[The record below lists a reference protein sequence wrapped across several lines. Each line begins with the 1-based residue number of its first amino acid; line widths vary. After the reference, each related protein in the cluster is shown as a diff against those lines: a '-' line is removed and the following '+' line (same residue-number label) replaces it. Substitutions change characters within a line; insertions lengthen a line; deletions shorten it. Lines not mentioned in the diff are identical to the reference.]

1 MVQFLYESLFGT
13 TTVWVGYLQTWRP
26 RKRSTVL
33 RTDQLYSSEF
43 PMPLTCEEATCMPI
57 CVHLLSYFYKVVA
70 ESQATAS
77 PAKSCLPGLQCE
89 SIAPVYR
96 LMAFPLKL
104 YYCQTIL
111 FCFSGNT
118 FFFLTARHT
127 YDWVFLMT

>member
-1 MVQFLYESLFGT
+1 
-13 TTVWVGYLQTWRP
+13 
-26 RKRSTVL
+26 
-33 RTDQLYSSEF
+33 
-43 PMPLTCEEATCMPI
+43 MPLTCEEATCMPI

-96 LMAFPLKL
+96 LMACPLKL

-111 FCFSGNT
+111 LCFSGNT
-118 FFFLTARHT
+118 FFFDSTSHLRLG
-127 YDWVFLMT
+127 FLDDLKKLMFSMTTFTCLSLFLLL